1 MAVFTLTPGTDNFT
15 GLSGEDNTFNFTQ
28 LTLQPTDTIT
38 GGAAGS
44 FIDILALT
52 SVGTITA
59 AQFAGVTNF
68 EQLSLFAPGTVT
80 LSNGFV
86 ANSSRAGGR
95 MLIVGSSGNDTID
108 GSQITN
114 VVGLDVFA
122 QDGDDTVIGGNGD
135 DTLVG
140 HTVVNVFAAEHDFL
154 SGGAGNDTL
163 FGEAA
168 DTLSGGAGF
177 DVLQVINDFAMN
189 LDLDATGIEYV
200 VSGFGNDIY
209 TAAAAIGH
217 DRGLWRRRQRP
228 DHRRHGRRQSL
239 GRRRQRYPGR
249 Q

>member
-52 SVGTITA
+52 SSGTITA

-95 MLIVGSSGNDTID
+95 MLSSE
-108 GSQITN
+108 
-114 VVGLDVFA
+114 VR
-122 QDGDDTVIGGNGD
+122 
-135 DTLVG
+135 
-140 HTVVNVFAAEHDFL
+140 
-154 SGGAGNDTL
+154 
-163 FGEAA
+163 
-168 DTLSGGAGF
+168 
-177 DVLQVINDFAMN
+177 
-189 LDLDATGIEYV
+189 ATTR
-200 VSGFGNDIY
+200 S
-209 TAAAAIGH
+209 TAARSPMAWDWTCSPRMA
-217 DRGLWRRRQRP
+217 RTR
-228 DHRRHGRRQSL
+228 
-239 GRRRQRYPGR
+239 
-249 Q
+249 